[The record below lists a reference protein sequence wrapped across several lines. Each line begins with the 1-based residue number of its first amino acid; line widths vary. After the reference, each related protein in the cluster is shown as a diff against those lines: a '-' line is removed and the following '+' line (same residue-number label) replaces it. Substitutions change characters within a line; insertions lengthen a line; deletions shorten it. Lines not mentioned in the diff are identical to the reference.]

1 VVRSPAVSARSLLF
15 GLLIGAAGATGLAFT
30 NSAALGIG
38 PAAQESPDAASLFG
52 SGNAAA
58 PGRQQ
63 SSTQSPTEPAP
74 TTTSSSSTTTVP
86 PTTTTTVPTT
96 TVPPTTTTQPPP
108 NRAPEQAVLAIVNQA
123 RSQAGCKPV
132 VIDDRITTA
141 AQAHSTDMAN
151 RDYFSHDT
159 LEGVDFAER
168 MKDAGYPSPGGEN
181 IAMGQRTPEQVMK
194 SWMDSPG
201 HRRNILDCSFNAM
214 GVGLDTR
221 GFYWTQD
228 FGR

>member
-1 VVRSPAVSARSLLF
+1 MSARSLLF

-38 PAAQESPDAASLFG
+38 PASQESPDAASLFG

-63 SSTQSPTEPAP
+63 STTDSPTEPAP
-74 TTTSSSSTTTVP
+74 TTTSSTTTTVP
-86 PTTTTTVPTT
+86 PTTTTVPTT
-96 TVPPTTTTQPPP
+96 TVPPTTTAPTKTQPPS

-123 RSQAGCKPV
+123 RSEAGCKPV
-132 VIDDRITTA
+132 VIDDRVTTA

-159 LEGVDFAER
+159 PEGVDFAER
-168 MKDAGYPSPGGEN
+168 MKDAGFPRPGGEN
-181 IAMGQRTPEQVMK
+181 IAMGQRTPEQVMQ

-201 HRRNILDCSFNAM
+201 HRRNILDCSFNTM
-214 GVGLDTR
+214 GLGLDTR